1 MESTLEKTPARG
13 PGRGRKKRWAA
24 RVRTGCVTCKI
35 RRIKCDEARPSCRNC
50 HSTGRFCEGYD
61 DNSIANEKY
70 HSLIP
75 SKLPSTWD
83 FVTLDSGEKENFYF
97 FRSITTS
104 TLAGFFDFGFWS
116 YRLLQDSHRYPALW
130 HGMTA
135 LAGVHREYVDPSASL
150 TRPRM
155 GDTRNVQFALKQFN
169 KSIQSLLNQ
178 LSGETLTIRDK
189 IAVLA
194 TCVLYIC
201 ISCLQGRQPQAF
213 MHIQNG
219 LKLFHQW
226 GLQSSLVRSPE
237 DWLGAEM
244 LLLIFMRLDSQ
255 VRPYLAMQDLS
266 SGWIENRLVASSSER
281 PFATLLDAY
290 ISLEEVFNDVMRFYL
305 DYYKTQAPNVGPVS
319 PDAKEVYLRQ
329 VREWDARLA
338 TLLRMSPEYL
348 QETAMD
354 LLSIRRKFIEVLLAL
369 DRSRGELA
377 HDVLLS
383 DYVIMVDTVAR
394 ILGSGQMDTRDDHR
408 SVKEQQKH
416 PTFSLE
422 TGIVEPL
429 FWVGT
434 RCREP
439 LLRRRALDLMRR
451 YPRREGICEGMLAS
465 YIVEKVIEIEENG
478 CPQASANPES
488 ASGCI
493 EGQWICKAH
502 RVATWDFLLATERQ
516 VRVVMKTVEDWELS
530 RRGIEVIATWW

>member
-1 MESTLEKTPARG
+1 R
-13 PGRGRKKRWAA
+13 PGRGRQRRWAA
-24 RVRTGCVTCKI
+24 RVKTACGTCN
-35 RRIKCDEARPSCRNC
+35 CRNC
-50 HSTGRFCEGYD
+50 HSTGRLCDGYKD
-61 DNSIANEKY
+61 DPVTMETDDSR
-70 HSLIP
+70 IP
-75 SKLPSTWD
+75 PKLPSTWD
-83 FVTLDSGEKENFYF
+83 LVSLNSGEKENFYF

-150 TRPRM
+150 TQPRI
-155 GDTRNVQFALKQFN
+155 GDTPNVQFALKQFN
-169 KSIQSLLNQ
+169 KSIQSLVDQ
-178 LSGETLTIRDK
+178 LSGGPLAIHDK

-226 GLQSSLVRSPE
+226 GLQSSHARSPE

-244 LLLIFMRLDSQ
+244 LLLIFTRLDSQ

-266 SGWIENRLVASSSER
+266 SGWVESRLVESSSER

-290 ISLEEVFNDVMRFYL
+290 ISIEAVFNDVMRFYL
-305 DYYKTQAPNVGPVS
+305 DYYKTPAPNAGPVS
-319 PDAKEVYLRQ
+319 PGTKEVYLRQ
-329 VREWDARLA
+329 VQEWDAKLA
-338 TLLRMSPEYL
+338 TLLDMSPEYR

-354 LLSIRRKFIEVLLAL
+354 LLSVRRKFIEVLLAL
-369 DRSRGELA
+369 DPIQGELA
-377 HDVLLS
+377 HDVLFS
-383 DYVIMVDTVAR
+383 DYAIMVDTVAR
-394 ILGSGQMDTRDDHR
+394 ILNSGQMDTREDRR
-408 SVKEQQKH
+408 SVQEQQKH

-439 LLRRRALDLMRR
+439 LLRRKALDLMRR

-465 YIVEKVIEIEENG
+465 YIMEKVIEVEENG
-478 CPQASANPES
+478 CPQANARPDST
-488 ASGCI
+488 SGCT
-493 EGQWICKAH
+493 EGQWICRAH
-502 RVATWDFLLATERQ
+502 RV
-516 VRVVMKTVEDWELS
+516 
-530 RRGIEVIATWW
+530 